1 MKVNITSTPG
11 ILLTD
16 RLPIL
21 LCCVLLLLV
30 SCATVPHSGRRQLN
44 FVSDQQLDSLGAQ
57 AFKEIVSREPISED
71 KQLTKAVK
79 QVADRITKVAD
90 ETDKPGF
97 DWQFRLIDRD
107 IPNAFVLPGGRVV
120 IYKGIL
126 PLAKNEAGLAA
137 IIGHEVAHAV
147 ARHGAERLS
156 QQLTLKGITTI
167 GSEIFRSNDGNLDA
181 KSRAI
186 IGALGFGATVGVIL
200 PFSRT
205 HELEADKIGQI
216 YMAKAGYDPEE
227 AVRLWQRM
235 GELDKGSIPVWLSTH
250 PPDQARLEHLRE
262 RLPEARKL
270 YDQAKERLGV
280 GATLD

>member
-1 MKVNITSTPG
+1 MTV
-11 ILLTD
+11 
-16 RLPIL
+16 RLVIL
-21 LCCVLLLLV
+21 LCSVLSFVV

-44 FVSDQQLDSLGAQ
+44 FVSDQQLNSLGEQ
-57 AFKEIVSREPISED
+57 AFREIVSREPVSED
-71 KQLTKAVK
+71 KQLTKTVK

-97 DWQFRLIDRD
+97 GWQFKLIDRD
-107 IPNAFVLPGGRVV
+107 VPNAFVLPGGRVV

-167 GSEIFRSNDGNLDA
+167 GSEIFKSNDGTLDA
-181 KSRAI
+181 KSRAM

-227 AVRLWQRM
+227 AVRLWKRM
-235 GELDKGSIPVWLSTH
+235 GEISKGSIPVWLSTH
-250 PPDQARLEHLRE
+250 PPEEARLENLRE

-270 YDQAKERLGV
+270 YDEANEKLGV
-280 GATLD
+280 GARID

>member
-1 MKVNITSTPG
+1 MTA
-11 ILLTD
+11 

-21 LCCVLLLLV
+21 LCFILSFLI

-57 AFKEIVSREPISED
+57 AFKEIISREPISED

-90 ETDKPGF
+90 ETDNPGF
-97 DWQFRLIDRD
+97 DWQFKLIDRD
-107 IPNAFVLPGGRVV
+107 VPNAFVLPGGRVV

-227 AVRLWQRM
+227 AVRLWKRM
-235 GELDKGSIPVWLSTH
+235 GELNKGSIPVWLSTH
-250 PPDQARLEHLRE
+250 PPDEERLDSLRE

-270 YDQAKERLGV
+270 YGQAKERFGV